1 MNRYQTLIRTGLIL
15 YWVLLFTATHIPLK
29 KGTLPQG
36 TDVPLHFIAYAGLS
50 FLLTWWLS
58 LKWDKLTPKRL
69 LAVFVG
75 VSLFGILDELLQ
87 GIPVLQRE
95 PSLDDWV
102 ADTLG
107 GLLGIT
113 LYLLVH
119 KPLQHLVQKFK
130 QHDEKP

>member
-15 YWVLLFTATHIPLK
+15 YWLLLFTVTHIPLK

-36 TDVPLHFIAYAGLS
+36 TDVPIHFIAYAGLS

-58 LKWDKLTPKRL
+58 LKWDKLTLKRL
-69 LAVFVG
+69 IAVFVG
-75 VSLFGILDELLQ
+75 VSLFGMLDEFLQ
-87 GIPVLQRE
+87 GIPILQRE

-107 GLLGIT
+107 GLLGIAF
-113 LYLLVH
+113 YLLVH
-119 KPLQHLVQKFK
+119 KPLRRLMQNFQNADK
-130 QHDEKP
+130 QP

>member
-15 YWVLLFTATHIPLK
+15 YWVLLFTMTHIPLK

-58 LKWDKLTPKRL
+58 LKWDKLTFKRL

-75 VSLFGILDELLQ
+75 VSLFGMLDELLQ

-107 GLLGIT
+107 GLLGII
-113 LYLLVH
+113 LYLLIH
-119 KPLQHLVQKFK
+119 KPLQQFTRKFR